1 MIRVGSDLIQREGY
15 HAVGINQILKASGIP
30 KGSFY
35 NFFPSKEAFAH
46 AILEAYGEEYAT
58 WVGEMLTAGSAER
71 SPLRRL
77 TDFYRAL
84 IDANEADAFSRGCL
98 VANLS
103 NELARD
109 SDALAETCDRNFRL
123 LIRGTT
129 QVLAEAQR
137 TGDVRRDYD
146 AAALAEYVHAGF
158 YGQYPRMKATRQRA
172 SLDTWLAMTTDFLR
186 GK

>member
-58 WVGEMLTAGSAER
+58 WMGEMLTAGSAER

-123 LIRGTT
+123 LILGTT

-158 YGQYPRMKATRQRA
+158 YGQYPRMKATRQRT